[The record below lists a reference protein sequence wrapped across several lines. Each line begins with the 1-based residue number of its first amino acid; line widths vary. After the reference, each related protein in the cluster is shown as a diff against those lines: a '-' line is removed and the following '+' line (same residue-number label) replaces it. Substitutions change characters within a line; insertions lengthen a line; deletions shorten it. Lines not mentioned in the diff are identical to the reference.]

1 MKRIIALLAI
11 GSLVCG
17 PAIAQNTRPQAQT
30 NNMQKPSNIEKGI
43 QTKTNTTTTGMNKNG
58 MAKGGTVKPDA
69 SGQGGSG
76 PGSDQGG
83 TRSNNM
89 K

>member
-1 MKRIIALLAI
+1 MKRIIALVAI
-11 GSLVCG
+11 GSLMCG
-17 PAIAQNTRPQAQT
+17 QAIAQNTGPQAQT
-30 NNMQKPSNIEKGI
+30 DNMQKPSNIEKGN
-43 QTKTNTTTTGMNKNG
+43 QNKTNTTTGMNKNG